1 MKITRNFQLTCAT
14 SNCLAQLL
22 TCPTSN
28 WSAILCNA
36 STKTAGPLTAPVAH
50 SIMFWK
56 IRRPRFATSWGGAQV
71 AKLCLSYCLAG
82 YGRGSPL
89 VFTAW
94 ASGRDLGWCCSRTV
108 PGPKSF
114 FSWRSAV
121 TLQAWAI
128 LLIPA
133 LINYS
138 YSLGESIHCL
148 ACSQELRLSTYL
160 WLAWPRGT
168 YKIWLS
174 CWQPYAVPFPPQR
187 GGSAAPGH
195 QPIVLFLRIWNTHLR
210 DFTIRIICVELQ
222 WCWAVLSQLCCLDL
236 CWGEVW
242 ECCRVMFSSII

>member
-1 MKITRNFQLTCAT
+1 
-14 SNCLAQLL
+14 
-22 TCPTSN
+22 
-28 WSAILCNA
+28 
-36 STKTAGPLTAPVAH
+36 
-50 SIMFWK
+50 MFWK
-56 IRRPRFATSWGGAQV
+56 IRRPRFGTSWGGAQV

-94 ASGRDLGWCCSRTV
+94 ASGRDLGRCCFRTV

-138 YSLGESIHCL
+138 YSFGESIHCL
-148 ACSQELRLSTYL
+148 VSQELRLSTYL
-160 WLAWPRGT
+160 WLAWLRGT

-174 CWQPYAVPFPPQR
+174 CWQPYAVPFDLKGEDR
-187 GGSAAPGH
+187 RH
-195 QPIVLFLRIWNTHLR
+195 QGISPLYFSCAYETHIYEILRLELFALSYSG
-210 DFTIRIICVELQ
+210 VEL
-222 WCWAVLSQLCCLDL
+222 CSVDSVVLTCAGVRCESVV
-236 CWGEVW
+236 G
-242 ECCRVMFSSII
+242 